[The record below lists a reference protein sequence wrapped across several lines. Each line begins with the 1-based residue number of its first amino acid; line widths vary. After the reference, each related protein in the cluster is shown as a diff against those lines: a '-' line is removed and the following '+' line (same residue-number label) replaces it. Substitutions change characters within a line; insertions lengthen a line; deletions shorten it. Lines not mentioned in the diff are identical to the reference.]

1 MSSIHRRKFL
11 KSASLTSIGIA
22 GLAGCAGTSGSNDSS
37 EGSGGSSGGSSSTD
51 SSTDSSGGTTEPTTS
66 SDSGVSGE
74 SISILTTY
82 YPDASYS
89 GVVRAKYQNYFEA
102 VGFSDVTLDYSLELN
117 PLQVVTSDDYDFVIA
132 SHLDSIAG
140 RAQGVPVQSIVTTQ
154 GSTVQAYTYDADEHS
169 FESPADFVGSTL
181 GLQNDPD
188 ITTFN
193 NEILSSELS
202 DAERDQINETFVGY
216 DVRNLLTGKVD
227 AMTKFPTNADGIIL
241 ELKEEANFG
250 YIPMKD
256 YLEVPGNA
264 AITTTSMIE
273 NKPEVVREFVRA
285 HAKGLADSIDP
296 DMRDSV
302 AADCVQST
310 EDAGISEQIF
320 GTDVDA
326 VDIQSR
332 AVEMFREYRHIDEW
346 DTNGVGWNPTDRVA
360 LAQQLFADAGQLDDT
375 SDPETIVNNRFIE
388 EVTDDQGQLIWEE

>member
-11 KSASLTSIGIA
+11 KSTGLASVGIA
-22 GLAGCAGTSGSNDSS
+22 GLAGCTGG
-37 EGSGGSSGGSSSTD
+37 GGSSDSGGSSSG
-51 SSTDSSGGTTEPTTS
+51 SSGGGSDESSSSSGSETEPTTS

-117 PLQVVTSDDYDFVIA
+117 PLQVVTSDDYDFVVA

-154 GSTVQAYTYDADEHS
+154 GSTVQAYTYDADEND

-193 NEILSSELS
+193 NQILSNELS
-202 DAERDQINETFVGY
+202 EEERDQINETFVGY

-227 AMTKFPTNADGIIL
+227 LMTKFPTNADGIIL
-241 ELKEEANFG
+241 ELQDEANFG

-264 AITTTSMIE
+264 AITTTKMIE
-273 NKPEVVREFVRA
+273 EKPEVVREFVRA
-285 HAKGLADSIDP
+285 HAKGLADSINP
-296 DMRDSV
+296 DMAASV
-302 AADCVQST
+302 AADCVQSS

-326 VDIQSR
+326 VDIQTR
-332 AVEMFREYRHIDEW
+332 AIEMFREYRHIDEW
-346 DTNGVGWNPTDRVA
+346 DTNGVGWNPVERVA

-375 SDPETIVNNRFIE
+375 SDPETIVNNTFID
-388 EVTDDQGQLIWEE
+388 EVTDENGTLIWEE

>member
-1 MSSIHRRKFL
+1 MEPLNRRNFL
-11 KSASLTSIGIA
+11 KTSSLASVGIA
-22 GLAGCAGTSGSNDSS
+22 GLAGCTGSGSDSGGS
-37 EGSGGSSGGSSSTD
+37 ESSDGGSESSDSGSGGSSDTE
-51 SSTDSSGGTTEPTTS
+51 TEPTTS

-89 GVVRAKYQNYFEA
+89 GVVRAKYQNYFEQ

-117 PLQVVTSDDYDFVIA
+117 PLQVVTSDEYDFVVA

-154 GSTVQAYTYDADEHS
+154 GSTVQAYTYDADEND
-169 FESPADFVGSTL
+169 FGSPADFVGSTL

-202 DAERDQINETFVGY
+202 DDQREQINETFVGY

-227 AMTKFPTNADGIIL
+227 VMTKFPTNADGIIL
-241 ELKEEANFG
+241 ELQEEANFG

-273 NKPEVVREFVRA
+273 EKPDVVREFVRA
-285 HAKGLADSIDP
+285 HAMGLADSINP
-296 DMRDSV
+296 DMGDSV

-310 EDAGISEQIF
+310 EDAGISEEIF
-320 GTDVDA
+320 GTEVDA

-332 AVEMFREYRHIDEW
+332 AIEMFREYRYIDEW
-346 DTNGVGWNPTDRVA
+346 DTNGVGWNPVDRVA

-388 EVTDDQGQLIWEE
+388 EVTDEQGAIIWEE

>member
-1 MSSIHRRKFL
+1 MSSIHRRRFL
-11 KSASLTSIGIA
+11 KSTGLASVGIA
-22 GLAGCAGTSGSNDSS
+22 GLAGCAGTGGSND
-37 EGSGGSSGGSSSTD
+37 SGGSSGGSSS
-51 SSTDSSGGTTEPTTS
+51 DSSGETTEPTTS

-154 GSTVQAYTYDADEHS
+154 GSTVQAYTYDADENG
-169 FESPADFVGSTL
+169 FESPADFMGSTL

-193 NEILSSELS
+193 NEILSNELS
-202 DAERDQINETFVGY
+202 EEERDQINETFVGY

-227 AMTKFPTNADGIIL
+227 VMTKFPTNADGIIL
-241 ELKEEANFG
+241 ELQEEANFG

-273 NKPEVVREFVRA
+273 EKPEVVREFVRA

-296 DMRDSV
+296 GMAASV

-310 EDAGISEQIF
+310 EDVGISEQIF

-326 VDIQSR
+326 VDIQTR
-332 AVEMFREYRHIDEW
+332 AIEMFREYRHIDEW
-346 DTNGVGWNPTDRVA
+346 DTNGVGWNPVDRVA

-375 SDPETIVNNRFIE
+375 SDPETIVNNTFID
-388 EVTDDQGQLIWEE
+388 EVTDADGTLIWED

>member
-11 KSASLTSIGIA
+11 KSTGLASVGIA
-22 GLAGCAGTSGSNDSS
+22 GLAGCT
-37 EGSGGSSGGSSSTD
+37 GSGGSGESSSE
-51 SSTDSSGGTTEPTTS
+51 SSGGGSDEEESSSGSETEPTTS
-66 SDSGVSGE
+66 SDSNVSGE

-154 GSTVQAYTYDADEHS
+154 GSTVQAYTYDADEHD
-169 FESPADFVGSTL
+169 FESPADFMGSTL

-193 NEILSSELS
+193 NQILSNELS
-202 DAERDQINETFVGY
+202 EEERDQINETFVGY

-227 AMTKFPTNADGIIL
+227 VMTKFPTNADGIIL
-241 ELKEEANFG
+241 ELQDEASFG
-250 YIPMKD
+250 YMPMKD

-273 NKPEVVREFVRA
+273 EKPDVVREFVRA
-285 HAKGLADSIDP
+285 HAKGLADSINP
-296 DMRDSV
+296 DRKSV
-302 AADCVQST
+302 V
-310 EDAGISEQIF
+310 
-320 GTDVDA
+320 
-326 VDIQSR
+326 
-332 AVEMFREYRHIDEW
+332 
-346 DTNGVGWNPTDRVA
+346 
-360 LAQQLFADAGQLDDT
+360 
-375 SDPETIVNNRFIE
+375 
-388 EVTDDQGQLIWEE
+388 

>member
-1 MSSIHRRKFL
+1 L
-11 KSASLTSIGIA
+11 KSTGLASVGIA
-22 GLAGCAGTSGSNDSS
+22 GLAGCAGTGGSND
-37 EGSGGSSGGSSSTD
+37 SGGSSGGSSS
-51 SSTDSSGGTTEPTTS
+51 DSSGETTEPTTS

-154 GSTVQAYTYDADEHS
+154 GSTVQAYTYDADENG
-169 FESPADFVGSTL
+169 FESPADFMGSTL

-193 NEILSSELS
+193 NEILSNELS
-202 DAERDQINETFVGY
+202 EEERDQINETFVGY

-227 AMTKFPTNADGIIL
+227 VMTKFPTNADGIIL
-241 ELKEEANFG
+241 ELQEEANFG

-273 NKPEVVREFVRA
+273 EKPEVVREFVRA

-296 DMRDSV
+296 GMAASV

-310 EDAGISEQIF
+310 EDVGISEQIF

-326 VDIQSR
+326 VDIQTR
-332 AVEMFREYRHIDEW
+332 AIEMFREYRHIDEW
-346 DTNGVGWNPTDRVA
+346 DTNGVGWNPVDRVA

-375 SDPETIVNNRFIE
+375 SDPETIVNNTFID
-388 EVTDDQGQLIWEE
+388 EVTDADGTLIWED